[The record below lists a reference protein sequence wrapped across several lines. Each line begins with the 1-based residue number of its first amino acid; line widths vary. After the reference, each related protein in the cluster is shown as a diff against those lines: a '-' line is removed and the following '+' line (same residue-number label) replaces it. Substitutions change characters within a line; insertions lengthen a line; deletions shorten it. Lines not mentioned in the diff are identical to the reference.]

1 MHENLKFTLKLDEN
15 ISKFDKFKGKD
26 PNSKEDRAEISDWQ
40 AIYASNQYGT
50 HFLIYAKFIG
60 KKDKSIFKVET
71 IQLYLQNY
79 SGPVTIGFVPHASIE
94 EIPIKDEDPDNDP
107 RFEARKKYFLQVS
120 LKAHC
125 KENRTHSFIPKT
137 PIELTD
143 NSIIMTS
150 PVYVPINPA
159 ISKIFDP
166 ENRENSLFVDE
177 LFMER
182 MGSNIIISEIGKIR
196 LLELYYLNK
205 DIVTKENL
213 KNAGIDVDLNSTQ
226 QFTDSPLSNYEL
238 NIASARTPRYPCIP
252 IYASCEIK

>member
-1 MHENLKFTLKLDEN
+1 MHENLKFTLKLDEK

-60 KKDKSIFKVET
+60 KKENSIFKVET

-94 EIPIKDEDPDNDP
+94 EIPIKDEDPDIDP
-107 RFEARKKYFLQVS
+107 RFEKRKKYFLQVS
-120 LKAHC
+120 LKAVC
-125 KENRTHSFIPKT
+125 RKQPTYSFNPKT
-137 PIELTD
+137 SIELSD

-150 PVYVPINPA
+150 PIYVPANPNLT
-159 ISKIFDP
+159 KIFDP
-166 ENRENSLFVDE
+166 ENRKDSLFVDE
-177 LFMER
+177 MFMER
-182 MGSNIIISEIGKIR
+182 MGSNIIISEIGKTR
-196 LLELYYLNK
+196 LLELYYLNEGF
-205 DIVTKENL
+205 VTKENL
-213 KNAGIDVDLNSTQ
+213 KDAGIDVDLNSTQ
-226 QFTDSPLSNYEL
+226 QFTDSPFSNYEL

-252 IYASCEIK
+252 IYAICEIK